1 VEFESLGEEEVRE
14 VKAFAERLI
23 ENKKRRERG
32 ENGKELR
39 VEDLLR
45 LLRNKA
51 NHASEE
57 MIAKCEAILEGV
69 NRYVGTFEVN
79 SITKAGFELE
89 EFEGMGDSEIR
100 IAGKAI
106 QEVKELF
113 GEGEQQMEALQE
125 IVNAGKQIIR

>member
-1 VEFESLGEEEVRE
+1 MRE

-23 ENKKRRERG
+23 QNKKRRERR
-32 ENGKELR
+32 ENGKELKI
-39 VEDLLR
+39 EDLLR

-57 MIAKCEAILEGV
+57 MIAKCEALLEGV
-69 NRYVGTFEVN
+69 SRYVGTFEVN
-79 SITKAGFELE
+79 LIHKAGFELE
-89 EFEGMGDSEIR
+89 EFSEMGDSEIR

-113 GEGEQQMEALQE
+113 GEGEQQRKALGE
-125 IVNAGKQIIR
+125 VLNAGKRIARLIA

>member
-1 VEFESLGEEEVRE
+1 MRE

-23 ENKKRRERG
+23 ENKKRREKG

-39 VEDLLR
+39 VDDLLK

-57 MIAKCEAILEGV
+57 MIAKCEALLEGV
-69 NRYVGTFEVN
+69 SRYVGTFEVN
-79 SITKAGFELE
+79 LIHKAGFELE
-89 EFEGMGDSEIR
+89 EFSEMGDSEIR

-113 GEGEQQMEALQE
+113 GEGEQQRKALGE
-125 IVNAGKQIIR
+125 VLNAGKRIARLIA